1 MVFRS
6 RTSKFIRD
14 RILSKIKLKRI
25 KRYYIYNINMDQ
37 STDSKSVKPRNKKI
51 FEKKI
56 EDVYSD
62 ALLTH
67 VLEIPMNVVGSGI
80 KDKLEKKL
88 RATIEGKCISEGY
101 IKPNSIKVLT
111 YSSGKIYDGNKI
123 HFETTFECK
132 ICLPVEGM
140 IMNCVAKNI
149 TKAGI
154 RADIDSQDGNSPVVI
169 FIARDHHYNSDYFT
183 SIKENDKIKIRV
195 IGQRFELNDNYISI
209 IAELIK
215 PKRRKDITRKKPRL
229 ILQANQ

>member
-1 MVFRS
+1 
-6 RTSKFIRD
+6 
-14 RILSKIKLKRI
+14 
-25 KRYYIYNINMDQ
+25 MDQ
-37 STDSKSVKPRNKKI
+37 STDSQSVKPRNKKI
-51 FEKKI
+51 YEKKLD
-56 EDVYSD
+56 DVYSD

-154 RADIDSQDGNSPVVI
+154 RADIDSQDGNSPVII
-169 FIARDHHYNSDYFT
+169 FIARDHHYNSDYF
-183 SIKENDKIKIRV
+183 SSVKENDNIKIRV

-209 IAELIK
+209 IAELIQ
-215 PKRRKDITRKKPRL
+215 PKRRKDITKKKPRL
-229 ILQANQ
+229 VLQAN

>member
-1 MVFRS
+1 
-6 RTSKFIRD
+6 
-14 RILSKIKLKRI
+14 
-25 KRYYIYNINMDQ
+25 MDQ
-37 STDSKSVKPRNKKI
+37 TMDSKSAKPTRTNKKI
-51 FEKKI
+51 YEKKLD
-56 EDVYSD
+56 DVYSD

-101 IKPNSIKVLT
+101 IKPGSIKVLT

-132 ICLPVEGM
+132 VCLPVEGM
-140 IMNCVAKNI
+140 VINCVARNI

-154 RADIDSQDGNSPVVI
+154 RADIETPDDKSPVVV
-169 FIARDHHYNSDYFT
+169 FIARDHHYNSEYFS
-183 SIKENDKIKIRV
+183 SIKEKDNIKIRV

-209 IAELIK
+209 IAELIQ
-215 PKRRKDITRKKPRL
+215 PKRRKNVMKKKPRL
-229 ILQANQ
+229 VLQPTA

>member
-1 MVFRS
+1 ME
-6 RTSKFIRD
+6 
-14 RILSKIKLKRI
+14 
-25 KRYYIYNINMDQ
+25 Q

-51 FEKKI
+51 YEKKLDDI
-56 EDVYSD
+56 YSD

-101 IKPNSIKVLT
+101 INPNSVKVLT

-123 HFETTFECK
+123 HFETTFECNV
-132 ICLPVEGM
+132 CLPVEGM

-154 RADIDSQDGNSPVVI
+154 RADIESPDGDSPVVI
-169 FIARDHHYNSDYFT
+169 FIARDHHYNSDYFS

-195 IGQRFELNDNYISI
+195 IGQRFELNDKYISI
-209 IAELIK
+209 IAELIQ
-215 PKRRKDITRKKPRL
+215 PKRRKDITKKKPRL
-229 ILQANQ
+229 VLKAN

>member
-1 MVFRS
+1 
-6 RTSKFIRD
+6 
-14 RILSKIKLKRI
+14 
-25 KRYYIYNINMDQ
+25 MDQ

-51 FEKKI
+51 YEKKL
-56 EDVYSD
+56 EDVYGP

-123 HFETTFECK
+123 HFETTFECS

-140 IMNCVAKNI
+140 VMNCVAKNI

-154 RADIDSQDGNSPVVI
+154 RAEIDSSDGDSPVVI
-169 FIARDHHYNSDYFT
+169 FIARDHHYNSDYFS

-195 IGQRFELNDNYISI
+195 IGQRFELNDKYISI
-209 IAELIK
+209 IAELIQ

-229 ILQANQ
+229 VLKPTF

>member
-1 MVFRS
+1 MEQ
-6 RTSKFIRD
+6 T
-14 RILSKIKLKRI
+14 
-25 KRYYIYNINMDQ
+25 
-37 STDSKSVKPRNKKI
+37 TDSQSVKPRNKKI
-51 FEKKI
+51 YEKKL
-56 EDVYSD
+56 EDIYSD

-101 IKPNSIKVLT
+101 IKPNSVKVLT

-123 HFETTFECK
+123 HFETTFECN

-154 RADIDSQDGNSPVVI
+154 RADIESPDGDSPVVI
-169 FIARDHHYNSDYFT
+169 FIARDHHYNSDYF
-183 SIKENDKIKIRV
+183 SSVKENDKIKIRV
-195 IGQRFELNDNYISI
+195 IGQRFELNDNFS
-209 IAELIK
+209 
-215 PKRRKDITRKKPRL
+215 T
-229 ILQANQ
+229 

>member
-1 MVFRS
+1 
-6 RTSKFIRD
+6 
-14 RILSKIKLKRI
+14 
-25 KRYYIYNINMDQ
+25 MDQ
-37 STDSKSVKPRNKKI
+37 TMDSKSAKPTRTNKKI
-51 FEKKI
+51 YEKKLD
-56 EDVYSD
+56 DVYSD

-101 IKPNSIKVLT
+101 IKPGSIKVLT

-132 ICLPVEGM
+132 VCLPVEGM
-140 IMNCVAKNI
+140 VINCVARNI

-154 RADIDSQDGNSPVVI
+154 RADIETPDDKSPVVV
-169 FIARDHHYNSDYFT
+169 FIARDHHYNSEYFS
-183 SIKENDKIKIRV
+183 SIKEKDNIKIRV

-209 IAELIK
+209 IAELIQ
-215 PKRRKDITRKKPRL
+215 PKRRKNVMKKKPRL
-229 ILQANQ
+229 VLQPTGN

>member
-1 MVFRS
+1 
-6 RTSKFIRD
+6 
-14 RILSKIKLKRI
+14 
-25 KRYYIYNINMDQ
+25 MDQ
-37 STDSKSVKPRNKKI
+37 STDSQSVKPRNKKI
-51 FEKKI
+51 YEKKLD
-56 EDVYSD
+56 DVYSD

-154 RADIDSQDGNSPVVI
+154 RADIDSQDGNSPVII
-169 FIARDHHYNSDYFT
+169 FIARDHHYNSDYF
-183 SIKENDKIKIRV
+183 SSVKENDKIKIRV

-209 IAELIK
+209 IAELIQ
-215 PKRRKDITRKKPRL
+215 PKRRKDITKKKPRL
-229 ILQANQ
+229 VLQAN

>member
-1 MVFRS
+1 MVGRAKNIFR
-6 RTSKFIRD
+6 K
-14 RILSKIKLKRI
+14 KL
-25 KRYYIYNINMDQ
+25 
-37 STDSKSVKPRNKKI
+37 
-51 FEKKI
+51 
-56 EDVYSD
+56 EDIYSD

-154 RADIDSQDGNSPVVI
+154 RADIDSQDGNSPVII
-169 FIARDHHYNSDYFT
+169 FIARDHHYNSDYF
-183 SIKENDKIKIRV
+183 SSVKENDKIKIRV

-209 IAELIK
+209 IAELIQ
-215 PKRRKDITRKKPRL
+215 PKRRKDITKKKPRL
-229 ILQANQ
+229 VLQAN

>member
-1 MVFRS
+1 
-6 RTSKFIRD
+6 
-14 RILSKIKLKRI
+14 
-25 KRYYIYNINMDQ
+25 MDQ

-51 FEKKI
+51 FEKKL

-62 ALLTH
+62 ALLTQ

-101 IKPNSIKVLT
+101 IKPGSVKVLT

-140 IMNCVAKNI
+140 VMNCVAKNI
-149 TKAGI
+149 TRAGI
-154 RADIDSQDGNSPVVI
+154 RADIESKDGDSPVII
-169 FIARDHHYNSDYFT
+169 FIARDHHYNSDYFS

-195 IGQRFELNDNYISI
+195 IGQRFELNDKYISI
-209 IAELIK
+209 IAELIQ
-215 PKRRKDITRKKPRL
+215 PKRRKDIIRKKPRL
-229 ILQANQ
+229 VLQSNS

>member
-1 MVFRS
+1 
-6 RTSKFIRD
+6 
-14 RILSKIKLKRI
+14 
-25 KRYYIYNINMDQ
+25 MDQ

-51 FEKKI
+51 FEKKL
-56 EDVYSD
+56 EDVYGS

-123 HFETTFECK
+123 HFETTFECSV
-132 ICLPVEGM
+132 CLPVEGM
-140 IMNCVAKNI
+140 VMNCMAKNI

-154 RADIDSQDGNSPVVI
+154 RAEIESSDSDSPVVI
-169 FIARDHHYNSDYFT
+169 FIARDHHYNSDYFS
-183 SIKENDKIKIRV
+183 SIKENDKIKIRD
-195 IGQRFELNDNYISI
+195 IGQRFELNDKYISV
-209 IAELIK
+209 IAELIQT
-215 PKRRKDITRKKPRL
+215 KRSKDVMRKKPRL
-229 ILQANQ
+229 VLKPSF

>member
-1 MVFRS
+1 MEQ
-6 RTSKFIRD
+6 T
-14 RILSKIKLKRI
+14 
-25 KRYYIYNINMDQ
+25 
-37 STDSKSVKPRNKKI
+37 TDSQSVKPRNKKI
-51 FEKKI
+51 YEKKL
-56 EDVYSD
+56 EDIYSD

-101 IKPNSIKVLT
+101 IKPNSVKVLT

-123 HFETTFECK
+123 HFETTFECN

-140 IMNCVAKNI
+140 IMNCIAKNI

-154 RADIDSQDGNSPVVI
+154 RADIESPDGDSPVVI
-169 FIARDHHYNSDYFT
+169 FIARDHHYNSDYFS

-195 IGQRFELNDNYISI
+195 IGQRFELNDKYISI
-209 IAELIK
+209 IAELIQ
-215 PKRRKDITRKKPRL
+215 PKRRKDITKKKPRL
-229 ILQANQ
+229 VLKIN

>member
-1 MVFRS
+1 MEQ
-6 RTSKFIRD
+6 T
-14 RILSKIKLKRI
+14 
-25 KRYYIYNINMDQ
+25 
-37 STDSKSVKPRNKKI
+37 TDSQSVKPRNKKI
-51 FEKKI
+51 YEKKLDDI
-56 EDVYSD
+56 YSD

-154 RADIDSQDGNSPVVI
+154 RADIDSQDGNSPVII
-169 FIARDHHYNSDYFT
+169 FIARDHHYNSDYF
-183 SIKENDKIKIRV
+183 SSVKENDKIKIRV

-209 IAELIK
+209 IAELIQ
-215 PKRRKDITRKKPRL
+215 PKRRKDITKKKPRL
-229 ILQANQ
+229 VLQAN

>member
-1 MVFRS
+1 ME
-6 RTSKFIRD
+6 
-14 RILSKIKLKRI
+14 
-25 KRYYIYNINMDQ
+25 Q
-37 STDSKSVKPRNKKI
+37 STDSKSVKLRNKKI
-51 FEKKI
+51 YEKKL
-56 EDVYSD
+56 EDIYSD

-88 RATIEGKCISEGY
+88 RATIEGKCILEGY
-101 IKPNSIKVLT
+101 IKPNSVKVLT

-123 HFETTFECK
+123 HFETTFECSV
-132 ICLPVEGM
+132 CLPVEGM

-154 RADIDSQDGNSPVVI
+154 RADIESPDGDSPVVI
-169 FIARDHHYNSDYFT
+169 FIARDHHYNSDYFS

-195 IGQRFELNDNYISI
+195 IGQRFELNDKYISI
-209 IAELIK
+209 IAELIQ

-229 ILQANQ
+229 VLKAN

>member
-1 MVFRS
+1 MEQ
-6 RTSKFIRD
+6 T
-14 RILSKIKLKRI
+14 
-25 KRYYIYNINMDQ
+25 
-37 STDSKSVKPRNKKI
+37 TDSQSVKPRNKKI
-51 FEKKI
+51 YEKKLDDI
-56 EDVYSD
+56 YSD

-101 IKPNSIKVLT
+101 IKPNSVKVLT

-123 HFETTFECK
+123 HFETTFECN

-154 RADIDSQDGNSPVVI
+154 RADIESPDGDSPVVI
-169 FIARDHHYNSDYFT
+169 FIARDHHYNSDYF
-183 SIKENDKIKIRV
+183 SSVKENDKIKIRV
-195 IGQRFELNDNYISI
+195 IGQRFELNDKYISI
-209 IAELIK
+209 IAELIQ
-215 PKRRKDITRKKPRL
+215 PKRRKDITKKKPRL
-229 ILQANQ
+229 VLKAN

>member
-1 MVFRS
+1 MEQ
-6 RTSKFIRD
+6 T
-14 RILSKIKLKRI
+14 
-25 KRYYIYNINMDQ
+25 
-37 STDSKSVKPRNKKI
+37 TDSQSVKPRNKKI
-51 FEKKI
+51 YEKKL
-56 EDVYSD
+56 EDIYSD

-101 IKPNSIKVLT
+101 IKPNSVKVLT

-123 HFETTFECK
+123 HFETTFECN

-154 RADIDSQDGNSPVVI
+154 RADIESPDGDSPVVI
-169 FIARDHHYNSDYFT
+169 FIARDHHYNSDYF
-183 SIKENDKIKIRV
+183 SSVKENDKIKIRV
-195 IGQRFELNDNYISI
+195 IGQRFELNDKYISI
-209 IAELIK
+209 IAELIQ
-215 PKRRKDITRKKPRL
+215 PKRRKDITKKKPRL
-229 ILQANQ
+229 VLKAN

>member
-1 MVFRS
+1 MEQ
-6 RTSKFIRD
+6 T
-14 RILSKIKLKRI
+14 
-25 KRYYIYNINMDQ
+25 
-37 STDSKSVKPRNKKI
+37 TDSQSVKPRNKKI
-51 FEKKI
+51 YEKKLDDI
-56 EDVYSD
+56 YSD

-123 HFETTFECK
+123 HFKTTFECK

-154 RADIDSQDGNSPVVI
+154 RADIDSQDGNSPVII
-169 FIARDHHYNSDYFT
+169 FIARDHHYNSDYF
-183 SIKENDKIKIRV
+183 SSVKENDKIKIRV

-209 IAELIK
+209 IAELIQ
-215 PKRRKDITRKKPRL
+215 PKRRKDITKKKPRL
-229 ILQANQ
+229 VLQAN